1 MSIVQA
7 VKYCFSNYV
16 TFRGRARR
24 PQFWWFMLF
33 CVLSIGLAEWLV
45 GEDFSGLVTLLLL
58 PPTFAVSARRLHDIG
73 RSGWWQLVS
82 LVPLVGVLV
91 VLYWYV
97 QPSDPHENDYGPV

>member
-1 MSIVQA
+1 MSIVQS
-7 VKYCFSNYV
+7 VKHCLSHYA

-24 PQFWWFMLF
+24 PEFWWFMLF
-33 CVLSIGLAEWLV
+33 CVLAIGLAEGLV
-45 GEDFSGLVTLLLL
+45 GEGFSGLVTLALLL
-58 PPTFAVSARRLHDIG
+58 PTFAVSARRLHDIG

-97 QPSDPHENDYGPV
+97 QPSDAYENQFGPV